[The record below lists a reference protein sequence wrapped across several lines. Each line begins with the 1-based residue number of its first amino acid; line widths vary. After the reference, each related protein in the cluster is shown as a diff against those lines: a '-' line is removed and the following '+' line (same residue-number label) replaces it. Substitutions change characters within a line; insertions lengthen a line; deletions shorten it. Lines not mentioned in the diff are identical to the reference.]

1 MRQLFQQH
9 LESINLPGSGKAS
22 SYLKALEHLSRMI
35 EYAPLGFADCQ
46 DIFSVHSIKRLNELY
61 EVTNEQKHFGRKS
74 IWVVRGIPRSYL
86 QNGYCTA
93 AIRAYQ
99 EFLIQHAYES
109 ELIERYEAFQGNAEE
124 LASRLER
131 KLTVPKHL
139 LENWQG
145 QEGKESLR
153 TIKARFN
160 QNVFRRYT
168 LKNYQQRCC
177 ITGTPL
183 PQLLTASHIKP
194 WAISNAQEKLNPANG
209 LCLAKTQDAAFDKGL
224 ITLDENL
231 RVVLSKCIRDHLT
244 HDTLRDNFHRYE
256 GKPITLP
263 HRFRPDPKFLDY
275 HREVVFENAF
285 A

>member
-9 LESINLPGSGKAS
+9 LEAINLPGSGKAS

-35 EYAPLGFADCQ
+35 EYEPLGFEDCQ
-46 DIFSVHSIKRLNELY
+46 DIYSVTSISRLNELY
-61 EVTNEQKHFGRKS
+61 EVTNQQKHLGRKS

-109 ELIERYEAFQGNAEE
+109 VLLERY
-124 LASRLER
+124 ASFEGDAKDLSAKLER
-131 KLTVPKHL
+131 KLTIPKNL

-145 QEGKESLR
+145 QEGKETLR

-160 QNVFRRYT
+160 QNVFRQMT
-168 LKNYQQRCC
+168 LQNYRSACC
-177 ITGTPL
+177 ITGNPL
-183 PQLLTASHIKP
+183 PPLLTASHIKP
-194 WAISNAQEKLNPANG
+194 WALSNAEEKLNPSNG

-224 ITLDENL
+224 ITLDEKL
-231 RVVLSKCIRDHLT
+231 RVVVSKNIRDLT
-244 HDTLRDNFHRYE
+244 SVTSISENFLQFER
-256 GKPITLP
+256 KRIALP
-263 HRFRPDPKFLDY
+263 VRFTPSQAFLEY
-275 HREVVFENAF
+275 HRTHVFVA
-285 A
+285 